1 MNNEQR
7 KFVRQLVNQAIRSA
21 TSSVMWRLPM
31 PVVLVLL
38 ALLIGAAF
46 YFGLY

>member
-7 KFVRQLVNQAIRSA
+7 NFVRQLVHHAIRSSM
-21 TSSVMWRLPM
+21 SSVIWRLPM

-38 ALLIGAAF
+38 ALLIGAVV